1 MKKRG
6 DARVMVREDISAEDA
21 YVPPWH
27 FKQSAR
33 VTEGTSMIFCN
44 GLVGCQRDGTLAEP
58 EPEAIAQADVAF
70 GNMVKVATAAGDALA
85 DVVKTTVYI
94 REDFR
99 EHRDALGL
107 TRSRYFTE
115 HYPAPTLIQV
125 AGFAN
130 PDYLFQI
137 EAMAVIN

>member
-1 MKKRG
+1 
-6 DARVMVREDISAEDA
+6 
-21 YVPPWH
+21 
-27 FKQSAR
+27 
-33 VTEGTSMIFCN
+33 MIFCN